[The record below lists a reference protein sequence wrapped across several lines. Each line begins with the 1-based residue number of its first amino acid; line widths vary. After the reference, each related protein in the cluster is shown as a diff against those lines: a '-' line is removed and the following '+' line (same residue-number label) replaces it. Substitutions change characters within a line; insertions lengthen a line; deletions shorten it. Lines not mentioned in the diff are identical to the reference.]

1 MENFVEGYNFS
12 MEIKGE
18 DIRQVFADWN
28 NCHGAHYRLREE
40 EFEWHRARQ
49 NWLSYKITKIAGVPA
64 IWCVA
69 DSAGLQAGVSA
80 KTLWVSVWG
89 NTQSRSDSFVDEAL
103 ALAKAQGKTRI
114 YFGADEFH
122 FLPGVPREDEEFL
135 QTLTNRGFQF
145 SEAADFSG
153 SMLNPELTAYVEN
166 GRREAEGKGWALQE
180 LSPMLYSDFSK
191 YLQKEFPGRWAR
203 EFQFWLQ
210 QQETPAFWNELRNSK
225 GDLLGF
231 SRLAIRGRLKLSWLP
246 GALRLP
252 HYPVGTIEHTDA
264 CLGPIGISASER
276 GKGAGKFLL
285 ALSLQKLLMRG
296 AVRVS
301 IDWTNAYNYYKPL
314 GLQMVRN
321 YNSAWRDF

>member
-1 MENFVEGYNFS
+1 MENLSEGYNFS
-12 MEIKGE
+12 MEIRDE
-18 DIRQVFADWN
+18 DVRRVFAEWN
-28 NCHGAHYRLREE
+28 NCHSAYYQLRCE
-40 EFEWHRARQ
+40 EFGWHRARQ
-49 NWLSYKITKIAGVPA
+49 NWLSYQFVNLAGVPA
-64 IWCVA
+64 LWCVA
-69 DSAGLQAGVSA
+69 DGAGLAAGISA

-89 NTQSRSDSFVDEAL
+89 NPSGKVEAFVDEAI
-103 ALAKAQGKTRI
+103 ALAKSHGKTRI
-114 YFGADEFH
+114 HFGSDEFH
-122 FLPGVPREDEEFL
+122 FLPGVPREDEEL
-135 QTLTNRGFQF
+135 SLVLKSKGFQL

-153 SMLNPELTAYVEN
+153 QLQNSDLKVYVER
-166 GRREAEGKGWALQE
+166 GLTEAERAGWKLLDLE
-180 LSPMLYSDFSK
+180 PERYSDFSN
-191 YLQKEFPGRWAR
+191 YLQTEFPGRWAR
-203 EFQFWLQ
+203 EFQFWLLQ
-210 QQETPAFWNELRNSK
+210 KNSPAFWNELRNSQ
-225 GDLLGF
+225 GALMGF
-231 SRLAIRGRLKLSWLP
+231 SRLAMRGSRELGWMP

-252 HYPVGTIEHTDA
+252 HHPLGPLVHTDS